1 MGQETVVLPPE
12 RFSDDYAPADPK
24 FAGEK
29 RGADA
34 DEING
39 LLSTCCSGW
48 KQPPTPR
55 EFYEAIRTTKPTKR
69 QEMVISVLIEEAPN
83 DVVAMAFL
91 QGAFTWLQLAAAMQ
105 RQGRYSS
112 RLAQYVNLHAE
123 QAR

>member
-1 MGQETVVLPPE
+1 MLPPE
-12 RFSDDYAPADPK
+12 RFSDEYAPADPK

-55 EFYEAIRTTKPTKR
+55 EFYGARERGRVPRQRKP
-69 QEMVISVLIEEAPN
+69 VLTAN
-83 DVVAMAFL
+83 
-91 QGAFTWLQLAAAMQ
+91 
-105 RQGRYSS
+105 
-112 RLAQYVNLHAE
+112 
-123 QAR
+123 